1 MTNFEIM
8 FEGLKTYWFNPQKR
22 SFITIEGK
30 QKCAF
35 NGENNTH
42 CIVGQF
48 IPEELKQLGQNLI
61 CNTDSVDVLLCNY
74 EKELEGHLIINE
86 NNLRLL
92 EDLQFIHDSHK
103 HWNIKG
109 ITNKGLKYI
118 KAVCDNFDVDYD
130 KLIEKLNNEAPKKE
144 TT

>member
-22 SFITIEGK
+22 SFITIEGE
-30 QKCAF
+30 QKCVY

-48 IPEELKQLGQNLI
+48 MPEELKQLGQNLI
-61 CNTDSVDVLLCNY
+61 CNTDSVDVLLNNY
-74 EKELEGHLIINE
+74 KKELEAHPVINGYKFFF
-86 NNLRLL
+86 LR
-92 EDLQFIHDSHK
+92 DLQFIHDT
-103 HWNIKG
+103 NIYWDSKG
-109 ITNKGLKYI
+109 ITISGLRGI
-118 KAVCDNFDVDYD
+118 KDICKVFNLDYD

-144 TT
+144 TI